1 MYYIYIIYIYI
12 YIYMIYV
19 YIIYNKKNSGCVS
32 RLKFINQSLSFL
44 ADW

>member
-1 MYYIYIIYIYI
+1 MYYIYIYIYI